1 MQFTQTQRKKL
12 SKSVIIF
19 FISLLFSCLLV
30 FSLFKKYEQLTIS
43 NVSEPLTLL
52 AQNSL
57 QTITNEITQSAQS
70 LQFFV
75 DSGDFN
81 TALRN
86 YENNGIS
93 WELDRLSLSYSV
105 FYAQVLENLIIK
117 NSHNDTEIWKLKQNE
132 YTKIETLS
140 KDRVYTYELWTQTN
154 NPHRT
159 FIAITVQNADGE
171 LVTELLD
178 LQLIF
183 AKNLSTIE
191 EGEDV
196 YFSLLNQD
204 GVVLMDGTTNEIG
217 INCLSDRKEKFP
229 ALNFKGEDTL
239 WHMIQTSNSGYHVF
253 HSYWFDTTNQIPRP
267 AIKIVAFHKSRMGDD
282 KSFIIKVT
290 KDFSIVSEQ
299 LAYGSIRLFISSLIV
314 VLILSLFFFNYYTS
328 KKKSEDTKKEN
339 KYLGEINK
347 TLQSLHDNEKA
358 MFHQQR
364 LQIIGTMTSG
374 ITHELN
380 NMLTP
385 ILGYASMLDEEL
397 QEEKS
402 PYKEDVHEILLASMK
417 ARDIVQQISF
427 LGKQNIETIYHY
439 QNAKDLLLGAK
450 KMMEKLL
457 PSNVKLSVS
466 FLDEDSGFYCNK
478 TQINQ
483 VLLNL
488 VLNAVFAI
496 DTKKDGHIDI
506 IYTNSYTEDI
516 NWGCIAIND
525 NGKGMD
531 SHIQDQIFT
540 PFFTTKKASDG
551 SGLGLAIAQQIIT
564 AHKGSIHVNSKLGK
578 GTTFTIKLPLSEE
591 KNNSRTKEKSA
602 IGALK
607 HDTFTILLV
616 DENAKVRKVLEK
628 GLARYGLNVLS
639 ASTNQKA
646 LTLLK
651 ENKVQA
657 LICGDPI
664 NGESGINLS
673 IMAHQITP
681 SIPSIILTAFL
692 RKEVIEAKQTGLIT
706 TYLVKP
712 VTLEELIDIIIQSIQ
727 PQNGVKEQA

>member
-1 MQFTQTQRKKL
+1 MKFTKHKRKKF
-12 SKSVIIF
+12 SKSVTIF
-19 FISLLFSCLLV
+19 LISLILSCFLV
-30 FSLFKKYEQLTIS
+30 FNLFKKYEQLTIS

-57 QTITNEITQSAQS
+57 QTITNEILQSAQS

-81 TALRN
+81 TALRT
-86 YENNGIS
+86 YENKGIS

-117 NSHNDTEIWKLKQNE
+117 NSLNDTDIWKLKQNE

-140 KDRVYTYELWTQTN
+140 KDRIYTYELWTQTN

-159 FIAITVQNADGE
+159 FIAITVKNPDGE
-171 LVTELLD
+171 CVTELLD

-196 YFSLLNQD
+196 FFSLVNQD
-204 GVVLMDGTTNEIG
+204 GLVLMDGTTEEIG
-217 INCLSDRKEKFP
+217 TNSLTSRKEKFP
-229 ALNFKGEDTL
+229 TLNLSGEDTL
-239 WHMIQTSNSGYHVF
+239 WQMIQTSFSGYHVF
-253 HSYWFDTTNQIPRP
+253 HSYWFDTDTKIPRP
-267 AIKIVAFHKSRMGDD
+267 AIKIVAFHTSSIGDH
-282 KSFIIKVT
+282 KFFTIKVT
-290 KDFSIVSEQ
+290 KDFSTVSQQ
-299 LAYGSIRLFISSLIV
+299 LAYGSIRLFVSSLIV
-314 VLILSLFFFNYYTS
+314 VFILSLAFFNYYTS
-328 KKKSEDTKKEN
+328 KKKSEDTEKEN

-397 QEEKS
+397 KEEQS
-402 PYKEDVHEILLASMK
+402 PHKEDVHEILLASMK

-439 QNAKDLLLGAK
+439 HNAKELLLGSE

-457 PSNVKLSVS
+457 PSNIKLSVT
-466 FLDEDSGFYCNK
+466 LLNEESGFYCNK

-483 VLLNL
+483 VLLNI
-488 VLNAVFAI
+488 VLNAAFAI
-496 DTKKDGHIDI
+496 DTKKDGRIDI
-506 IYTNSYTEDI
+506 IYTNTYTEGI
-516 NWGCIAIND
+516 NWGYICIND

-531 SHIQDQIFT
+531 SHVQAQIFT

-564 AHKGSIHVNSKLGK
+564 AHKGSIEVNSQLGK
-578 GTTFTIKLPLSEE
+578 GTSFTIKLPLSKE
-591 KNNSRTKEKSA
+591 KNNSNTKEKKA
-602 IGALK
+602 MKALN
-607 HDTFTILLV
+607 HESFTILLV

-628 GLARYGLNVLS
+628 GLGKYGLKVLS
-639 ASTNQKA
+639 ASTNPKA
-646 LTLLK
+646 LSLLK
-651 ENKVQA
+651 ENKVNA

-673 IMAHQITP
+673 IMAHQISP
-681 SIPSIILTAFL
+681 SMPSIILTAFL

-712 VTLEELIDIIIQSIQ
+712 VTLEELIDKIWPFVI
-727 PQNGVKEQA
+727 